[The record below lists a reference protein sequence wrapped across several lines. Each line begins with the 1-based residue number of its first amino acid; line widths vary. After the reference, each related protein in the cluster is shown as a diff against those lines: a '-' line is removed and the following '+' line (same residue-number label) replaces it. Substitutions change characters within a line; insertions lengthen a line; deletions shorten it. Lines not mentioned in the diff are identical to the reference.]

1 MIHQHTY
8 FTIITELELF
18 TIICSQ
24 IHKTCPYRRISRI
37 IELFHHIFSNT
48 GRNCITRIPDFAL
61 YFIRC
66 KNIVRYALETED
78 SIATTLEDCG
88 DYFHFKL
95 VINEDTQVEF
105 FGKAYHMPP
114 PPFYV
119 EPTSIYELWIHKS
132 NGLPYKKRRAMSHNI
147 SVETCCNVEINKET
161 IDRFDVFDYVPQGYE
176 TKKYDYG
183 VPSRNMAANLTGKK
197 APEWTLND
205 IKESPV
211 SLSDLKSK
219 VILVNI
225 TGIGCGACQASI
237 PFLKELKRKYQ
248 EEDFELVAIESWS
261 RMHSLQNYAKR
272 KELNYMFL
280 DGDDKVIEDY
290 RTGGAAPYFF
300 ILDKERIIRKVIR
313 GYGMGKTD
321 KEITEAIEEL
331 L

>member
-1 MIHQHTY
+1 
-8 FTIITELELF
+8 
-18 TIICSQ
+18 
-24 IHKTCPYRRISRI
+24 
-37 IELFHHIFSNT
+37 
-48 GRNCITRIPDFAL
+48 
-61 YFIRC
+61 
-66 KNIVRYALETED
+66 
-78 SIATTLEDCG
+78 
-88 DYFHFKL
+88 
-95 VINEDTQVEF
+95 
-105 FGKAYHMPP
+105 
-114 PPFYV
+114 
-119 EPTSIYELWIHKS
+119 
-132 NGLPYKKRRAMSHNI
+132 MSHDI

-205 IKESPV
+205 IKERPV

-290 RTGGAAPYFF
+290 RT
-300 ILDKERIIRKVIR
+300 
-313 GYGMGKTD
+313 
-321 KEITEAIEEL
+321 EIGRAHV
-331 L
+331 

>member
-1 MIHQHTY
+1 
-8 FTIITELELF
+8 
-18 TIICSQ
+18 
-24 IHKTCPYRRISRI
+24 
-37 IELFHHIFSNT
+37 
-48 GRNCITRIPDFAL
+48 
-61 YFIRC
+61 
-66 KNIVRYALETED
+66 
-78 SIATTLEDCG
+78 
-88 DYFHFKL
+88 
-95 VINEDTQVEF
+95 
-105 FGKAYHMPP
+105 
-114 PPFYV
+114 
-119 EPTSIYELWIHKS
+119 
-132 NGLPYKKRRAMSHNI
+132 MSHNI

-183 VPSRNMAANLTGKK
+183 APSRNMAANLTGKK

-205 IKESPV
+205 IKERPV

-321 KEITEAIEEL
+321 KEITETIEEL

>member
-1 MIHQHTY
+1 MRVCFYTLGCKVNLNETGALEQMFRSAG
-8 FTIITELELF
+8 FTIVPEGEEADVFVVNSCTVTNF
-18 TIICSQ
+18 GDQ
-24 IHKTCPYRRISRI
+24 KSRKW
-37 IELFHHIFSNT
+37 L
-48 GRNCITRIPDFAL
+48 
-61 YFIRC
+61 
-66 KNIVRYALETED
+66 
-78 SIATTLEDCG
+78 
-88 DYFHFKL
+88 
-95 VINEDTQVEF
+95 
-105 FGKAYHMPP
+105 
-114 PPFYV
+114 
-119 EPTSIYELWIHKS
+119 
-132 NGLPYKKRRAMSHNI
+132 RRAKRENPGA
-147 SVETCCNVEINKET
+147 VTV
-161 IDRFDVFDYVPQGYE
+161 
-176 TKKYDYG
+176 
-183 VPSRNMAANLTGKK
+183 LTGCYPQAFPEEAAQFMEADLVCGNGDRKAILDNVLKLLDGHERIVAIKK

-205 IKESPV
+205 IKERPV

>member
-1 MIHQHTY
+1 MRTKAVLFFLLLLPVYVVNGQDDKREYLKKVLDNLEQIKSATY
-8 FTIITELELF
+8 KVEGEVWNPGDTIPSSIRKYMVKEFDNPADSTIGASFVNLGTDDGKEFQFGYNGEVRVLVNHAVKEIKIDNFT
-18 TIICSQ
+18 
-24 IHKTCPYRRISRI
+24 
-37 IELFHHIFSNT
+37 
-48 GRNCITRIPDFAL
+48 TRPLPFRPL
-61 YFIRC
+61 SPPFFNYC

-95 VINEDTQVEF
+95 VINENTQVEF

-225 TGIGCGACQASI
+225 TGIGCGAC
-237 PFLKELKRKYQ
+237 
-248 EEDFELVAIESWS
+248 
-261 RMHSLQNYAKR
+261 
-272 KELNYMFL
+272 
-280 DGDDKVIEDY
+280 
-290 RTGGAAPYFF
+290 
-300 ILDKERIIRKVIR
+300 
-313 GYGMGKTD
+313 
-321 KEITEAIEEL
+321 
-331 L
+331 

>member
-1 MIHQHTY
+1 
-8 FTIITELELF
+8 
-18 TIICSQ
+18 
-24 IHKTCPYRRISRI
+24 
-37 IELFHHIFSNT
+37 
-48 GRNCITRIPDFAL
+48 
-61 YFIRC
+61 
-66 KNIVRYALETED
+66 
-78 SIATTLEDCG
+78 
-88 DYFHFKL
+88 
-95 VINEDTQVEF
+95 
-105 FGKAYHMPP
+105 
-114 PPFYV
+114 
-119 EPTSIYELWIHKS
+119 
-132 NGLPYKKRRAMSHNI
+132 
-147 SVETCCNVEINKET
+147 
-161 IDRFDVFDYVPQGYE
+161 
-176 TKKYDYG
+176 
-183 VPSRNMAANLTGKK
+183 MAANLTGKK

-205 IKESPV
+205 IKERPV

-261 RMHSLQNYAKR
+261 RMHSLQIMQEKGI
-272 KELNYMFL
+272 ELYVL

>member
-1 MIHQHTY
+1 M
-8 FTIITELELF
+8 
-18 TIICSQ
+18 
-24 IHKTCPYRRISRI
+24 
-37 IELFHHIFSNT
+37 
-48 GRNCITRIPDFAL
+48 
-61 YFIRC
+61 
-66 KNIVRYALETED
+66 ETED
-78 SIATTLEDCG
+78 SIVTTLEDCG

-183 VPSRNMAANLTGKK
+183 APSRNMAANLTGKK

-205 IKESPV
+205 IKERPV

>member
-1 MIHQHTY
+1 MNKDAVIRLVNEQMWTKTDVPSFQAGDTITVTY
-8 FTIITELELF
+8 KIVEGNKERLQSFRGVVIQIKGTGKTKMFTIRKI
-18 TIICSQ
+18 
-24 IHKTCPYRRISRI
+24 
-37 IELFHHIFSNT
+37 
-48 GRNCITRIPDFAL
+48 
-61 YFIRC
+61 
-66 KNIVRYALETED
+66 
-78 SIATTLEDCG
+78 
-88 DYFHFKL
+88 
-95 VINEDTQVEF
+95 
-105 FGKAYHMPP
+105 
-114 PPFYV
+114 
-119 EPTSIYELWIHKS
+119 S
-132 NGLPYKKRRAMSHNI
+132 NGIGVERIFPLYSPHIESIEVNKQGVVRRARI
-147 SVETCCNVEINKET
+147 YYL
-161 IDRFDVFDYVPQGYE
+161 R
-176 TKKYDYG
+176 
-183 VPSRNMAANLTGKK
+183 NLTGKK

-205 IKESPV
+205 IKERPV